1 MTRSA
6 AGAAPLSEAA
16 ALRLPGN
23 PAVFLARSVD
33 TPLGCL
39 ELLAGPRG
47 LRAVRFPGE
56 RPAAR
61 RRADAR
67 RAGAVGDAGP
77 GPVDPA
83 ACLLEAAR
91 QLSEYFAGER
101 TVFELP
107 LDPVGTPFQRAA
119 WEVLRTIPFGRTI
132 SYGEQAAR
140 LGAPNAARAVG
151 AANGRNPLPVVVPCH
166 RVVGRDGS
174 LVGFAAGTAV
184 KAWLVRHEGIVLP
197 GTNAGRRIR

>member
-1 MTRSA
+1 MA
-6 AGAAPLSEAA
+6 C
-16 ALRLPGN
+16 LRCQT
-23 PAVFLARSVD
+23 VIREHRID

-39 ELLAGPRG
+39 ELIAGPRG

-61 RRADAR
+61 RRDDPS
-67 RAGAVGDAGP
+67 GDVGPAGP

-91 QLSEYFAGER
+91 QLNEYFAGAR
-101 TVFELP
+101 TAFELP

-132 SYGEQAAR
+132 SYGDQAAR
-140 LGAPNAARAVG
+140 LGSPKAARAVG
-151 AANGRNPLPVVVPCH
+151 AANGRNPLPIVVPCH
-166 RVVGRDGS
+166 RVVGSDGS

-184 KAWLVRHEGIVLP
+184 KAWLVRHEGIILP
-197 GTNAGRRIR
+197 GKNAGLRIR